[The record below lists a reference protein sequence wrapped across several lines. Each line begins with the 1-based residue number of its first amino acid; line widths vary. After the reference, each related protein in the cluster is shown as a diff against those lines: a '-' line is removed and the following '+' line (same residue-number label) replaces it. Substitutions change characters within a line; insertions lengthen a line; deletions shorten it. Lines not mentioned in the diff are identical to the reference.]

1 MIAQAILKIN
11 PNAVVTVRG
20 DDINT
25 CEIEWHNG
33 TTPISKADI
42 EAKMVEVQAE
52 YDANQYQRDRIY
64 PSIGDEN
71 IKLLLNNP
79 RIIPEHTDINKEI
92 DSWIEVKEKNY
103 SKLQHLLSYLP
114 QEKKSD
120 GKPI

>member
-1 MIAQAILKIN
+1 MINRIESLRKGYESKIL
-11 PNAVVTVRG
+11 
-20 DDINT
+20 
-25 CEIEWHNG
+25 
-33 TTPISKADI
+33 
-42 EAKMVEVQAE
+42 EA
-52 YDANQYQRDRIY
+52 
-64 PSIGDEN
+64 DEN